1 MNSLKI
7 EQRKIIK
14 SRKLAADRFEMEAA
28 SKKIFAQVEQVAE
41 FKNAKNVLAYW
52 SLPDEVDTHNFVVE
66 WHKIKTISLPV
77 VAGANLE
84 LCIFSGMECMKKTGS
99 FGILEPT
106 GTEIVDPNDI
116 EVAIVPGMAFDME
129 GNRLGRGKGFYDS
142 LLQNKNIYKIGVC
155 FEFQLLEKVATSPHD
170 IPMDK
175 VIYV

>member
-1 MNSLKI
+1 
-7 EQRKIIK
+7 
-14 SRKLAADRFEMEAA
+14 
-28 SKKIFAQVEQVAE
+28 
-41 FKNAKNVLAYW
+41 
-52 SLPDEVDTHNFVVE
+52 
-66 WHKIKTISLPV
+66 
-77 VAGANLE
+77 
-84 LCIFSGMECMKKTGS
+84 MECMKKTGS

-116 EVAIVPGMAFDME
+116 EVAIVPGVAFDME